1 MPQSRMARRTNPAIG
16 FDELWGFFRWMSR
29 ISVSWEDLIAAMAVP
44 EAGIDSA
51 LKPILA

>member
-1 MPQSRMARRTNPAIG
+1 MARRTNPAIG
-16 FDELWGFFRWMSR
+16 YDELCGFFRSMSR
-29 ISVSWEDLIAAMAVP
+29 ISVSWEGLIAEMAVA